1 MSKRGAVLFVN
12 PSREEALLSARE
24 LALLL
29 GEAGFNLVTTSDVSI
44 EGVRSIS
51 LADLQSEE
59 IEIAIVLG
67 GDGTILRGAELTLER
82 NIPLLGINLGHVG
95 FMAEVE
101 KPSIKAISQSVIDR
115 TYLHEDRMV
124 LGYSVLREDKVIS
137 EGWALNEI
145 TVERDSTTM
154 VELFLEIDHRPLS
167 HWGCDGLIC
176 STPTGSTAYAFS
188 AGGPIMWPEVDAFVL
203 LPISAHALFSRPM
216 VISTKSEIVVT
227 VESQKALLSA
237 DALRKFALVAG
248 DRVVITRNPHTIKLA
263 HIKATRFTDRL
274 VAKFKLP
281 VEGWRGE

>member
-1 MSKRGAVLFVN
+1 MSKRCAVLVVN
-12 PSREEALLSARE
+12 PSREEAVSSANE
-24 LALLL
+24 LADLLNKS
-29 GEAGFNLVTTSDVSI
+29 GFDLVTPSDVNI
-44 EGVRSIS
+44 AGVRSVS
-51 LADLQSEE
+51 NADLENQE
-59 IEIAIVLG
+59 IEVAIVLG
-67 GDGTILRGAELTLER
+67 GDGTILRAAEITLER
-82 NIPLLGINLGHVG
+82 AIPLLGVNLGHVG

-101 KPSIKAISQSVIDR
+101 KPTIHAIAESVIGR

-124 LGYSVLREDKVIS
+124 LGYSVMRNGSVIS

-216 VISTKSEIVVT
+216 VVATSSEIVVT
-227 VESQKALLSA
+227 VESQKAVLSA
-237 DALRKFALVAG
+237 DALRRFPLLEG